1 MNFLI
6 LSAGRRTKLVEYFM
20 KEFKRFGKIIAT
32 DCDSLAPALYVA
44 DKGYI
49 VPKIDSKN
57 YIDKIKEID
66 KAAPSKDETVVN
78 HIDCLI
84 KELQEFRNEIA
95 ED

>member
-20 KEFKRFGKIIAT
+20 KEFEGFGKIIAT

-49 VPKIDSKN
+49 VPRIDSKN
-57 YIDKIKEID
+57 YIDKIKEIC
-66 KAAPSKDETVVN
+66 K
-78 HIDCLI
+78 
-84 KELQEFRNEIA
+84 
-95 ED
+95 